1 MLTVSLFNEKY
12 KNRNKNKKKVARGFA
27 KKHKKC
33 EKSIKRRR
41 LAKKRRRSE
50 GEENK

>member
-12 KNRNKNKKKVARGFA
+12 KNRKSRKKPCEE
-27 KKHKKC
+27 KHKKC

-41 LAKKRRRSE
+41 NAKKRRRSE